1 MAHLLL
7 TIMDHI
13 YIVKGKILGER
24 LNGGGE
30 ELLVVSTSPTRY
42 FRITTPCASL
52 HPPPH
57 NLPFPKAAR
66 FLYRRGSPTRE
77 RAVRADEMAEDG
89 KRWRAR
95 LSASKICV
103 FIRASALGGWQTRV
117 GFRNRREIGRMGGR

>member
-52 HPPPH
+52 PPPTTS
-57 NLPFPKAAR
+57 R
-66 FLYRRGSPTRE
+66 SQ
-77 RAVRADEMAEDG
+77 
-89 KRWRAR
+89 R
-95 LSASKICV
+95 LRDSYIVVGAQHGDTHGV
-103 FIRASALGGWQTRV
+103 GAGEGG
-117 GFRNRREIGRMGGR
+117 

>member
-24 LNGGGE
+24 LNGGGGTARCFYIADT
-30 ELLVVSTSPTRY
+30 LFSNHNTLC
-42 FRITTPCASL
+42 FAS
-52 HPPPH
+52 PPH
-57 NLPFPKAAR
+57 
-66 FLYRRGSPTRE
+66 
-77 RAVRADEMAEDG
+77 EMAEDG